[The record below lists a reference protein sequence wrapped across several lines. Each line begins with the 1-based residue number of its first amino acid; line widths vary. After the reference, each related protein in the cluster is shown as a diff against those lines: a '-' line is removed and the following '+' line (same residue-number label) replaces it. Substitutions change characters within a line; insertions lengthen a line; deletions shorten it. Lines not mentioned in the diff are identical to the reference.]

1 MRTILVALSLGLAC
15 AAAQPADEPAPSSF
29 AWRGTLDTG
38 GQSGLVR
45 AALPA
50 EALVRLQSRDAA
62 DLRVFDSGGEPVA
75 FAFARPPRPPAE
87 ARQQT
92 AGFRALPL
100 YAAPPGTQAPKG
112 TVQFRVDE
120 RGERGERRSL
130 WVQLGPEGARAV
142 PRGAQPLQAALFD
155 TRAQK
160 DSVTALVLR
169 ARIPANTPVRFTF
182 STSPDLA
189 SWTPV
194 AVQGRIFRF
203 DGEGAPANDRLE
215 LNAPLALQDRYL
227 RAEWRGQEGVAV
239 DALVGL
245 LAAHEPEPVYPAV
258 TLPAPVADGATA
270 LEWQLGFATPIA
282 RLELGTARENT
293 IVPLRLLG
301 RNQPSEPWRL
311 LGSTLVYRLGAPGQE
326 STNVPAVL
334 AHPSVRWL
342 RVEAT
347 HGARLAGIPLAARVL
362 FEPLEVVFPAG
373 SAAPYQIAAGR
384 PATPAAAL
392 PLGML
397 AATTTTRIDALPLV
411 KLSSMQGAAEAAA
424 GSRQRWLPRGVD
436 GKTAGLWLVLAV
448 GVLLLGGV
456 AWTLMRQLNAK
467 PPGG

>member
-1 MRTILVALSLGLAC
+1 MKKVLAAFSLVLAC
-15 AAAQPADEPAPSSF
+15 AAAEPADEPAPSSF

-45 AALPA
+45 ADLPA
-50 EALVRLQSRDAA
+50 EALVRLQSREAA
-62 DLRVFDSGGEPVA
+62 DLRVFDARGEPVA
-75 FAFARPPRPPAE
+75 FAFARPPRPQAE
-87 ARQQT
+87 ARQPT

-100 YAAPPGTQAPKG
+100 YAAPAGVPAPKG

-120 RGERGERRSL
+120 RGERRSL
-130 WVQLGPEGARAV
+130 WVQLGADGARPA
-142 PRGAQPLQAALFD
+142 PQGAQPLQAALFD

-215 LNAPLALQDRYL
+215 LKAPLALQDRYL
-227 RAEWRGQEGVAV
+227 RAEWTGQEGVAV
-239 DALVGL
+239 DTLVGL
-245 LAAHEPEPVYPAV
+245 LSAREPEPAYPAV

-270 LEWQLGFATPIA
+270 LEWELGFATPIA
-282 RLELGTARENT
+282 RIELGTARENT

-311 LGSTLVYRLGAPGQE
+311 LGSMLVYRLGAPGQE
-326 STNVPAVL
+326 STNIAAVL

-342 RVEAT
+342 RVET
-347 HGARLAGIPLAARVL
+347 SHGARLAGIPLAARVL
-362 FEPLEVVFPAG
+362 FEPLELVFPAG
-373 SAAPYQIAAGR
+373 SAGPYQIAAGR
-384 PATPAAAL
+384 AATPAAAL

-397 AATTTTRIDALPLV
+397 AATTTTRVDALPLV
-411 KLSSMQGAAEAAA
+411 KLSSMQGAAEPAA
-424 GSRQRWLPRGVD
+424 GSWQRWLPRGVD

-456 AWTLMRQLNAK
+456 AWTLLRQLNAK